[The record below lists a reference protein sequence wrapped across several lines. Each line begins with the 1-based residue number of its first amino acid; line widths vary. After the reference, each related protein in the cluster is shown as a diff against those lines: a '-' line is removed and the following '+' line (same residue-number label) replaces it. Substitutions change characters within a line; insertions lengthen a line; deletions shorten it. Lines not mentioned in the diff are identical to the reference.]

1 MNVTLKYN
9 LSNDLNHKYFR
20 QVFTDGVNK
29 WDVGSFFFHTFFF
42 QPDEL
47 HPAFSFSFFFY
58 KNKCNNNAGLRHAL
72 AFRLTKLFKNSN
84 SSSSFFSSSSI
95 SLDPSSFLD
104 SIRHSRWRSCRHDTQ
119 SHWGHI
125 DPRQSRA
132 SECCLNGPA
141 APLLPCGSLC
151 PLPTLGY
158 SADHYTDPQHHSF
171 QPRSKNTKGHQWKVS
186 LDKWKCFEWLKQ
198 LNGWHVCVNL
208 TRHADN
214 NSKNI
219 NTKQQT

>member
-1 MNVTLKYN
+1 MNVTLKYD

-84 SSSSFFSSSSI
+84 SSSSFILFFFHLFGSFFFFGLYSTFQMAILPSRHAEPLRTYRSSAEQSVWMLSEWAC
-95 SLDPSSFLD
+95 SSFATVWL
-104 SIRHSRWRSCRHDTQ
+104 SMSTTNTWLLSWPL
-119 SHWGHI
+119 HW
-125 DPRQSRA
+125 PPA
-132 SECCLNGPA
+132 S
-141 APLLPCGSLC
+141 LLP
-151 PLPTLGY
+151 T
-158 SADHYTDPQHHSF
+158 Q
-171 QPRSKNTKGHQWKVS
+171 
-186 LDKWKCFEWLKQ
+186 
-198 LNGWHVCVNL
+198 
-208 TRHADN
+208 
-214 NSKNI
+214 I
-219 NTKQQT
+219 